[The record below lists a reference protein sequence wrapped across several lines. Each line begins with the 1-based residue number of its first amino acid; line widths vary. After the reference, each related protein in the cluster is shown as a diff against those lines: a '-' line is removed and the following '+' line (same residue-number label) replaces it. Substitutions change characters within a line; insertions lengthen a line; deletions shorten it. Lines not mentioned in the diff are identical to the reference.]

1 MGEGGGGLRISLMDI
16 RPDLTKAGTAPTISF
31 GAAQPADKGAD
42 GEREM
47 ARAPTAAVDIAAA
60 VAAAS
65 EAAAHA
71 VDSTSDPAYAEFA
84 IVQLTGEG
92 PQEGEPWI
100 IADRYRVEE
109 PIGEG
114 GMGRV
119 YRVRHRQLGKPFALK
134 LMQTAFSGDSRARDH
149 FYREAQLASS
159 LAHTNVVSIIDFGE
173 DPRLGAFMVME
184 LLEGE
189 TLSSRIKEARFACG
203 RV

>member
-1 MGEGGGGLRISLMDI
+1 M
-16 RPDLTKAGTAPTISF
+16 
-31 GAAQPADKGAD
+31 
-42 GEREM
+42 
-47 ARAPTAAVDIAAA
+47 
-60 VAAAS
+60 AAAS

-149 FYREAQLASS
+149 RRSTHRLAFFDGPGGTQVPDEVVDAIARYLRETSANVSNPYETAQRTGALVAQAQLTAADFLGCTPDETIFGANITTLNFALTRAAGARA
-159 LAHTNVVSIIDFGE
+159 LARRRDRRH
-173 DPRLGAFMVME
+173 PP
-184 LLEGE
+184 
-189 TLSSRIKEARFACG
+189 
-203 RV
+203 